1 MYICS
6 VDYDQQRRY
15 SRYIT
20 VKRFVFRVVAKNE
33 PLLFFYTTMQKKS
46 FILHL
51 DSLDVFDD
59 LNNQE
64 AGELIKTIIK
74 YQRLK
79 HNGMSF
85 DLSEIDNTLI
95 RVAFK
100 PFKAQFDRDYE
111 KYLSIVERNKLNG
124 KSGGRPQ
131 KIEEANASP
140 EKQTKAKKANAF
152 KETQNNPVGFSETQN
167 NPVGF
172 SETQNN
178 PVGKSG
184 FLKNPKKPDNDNDN
198 IKDNDNKKENNII
211 LTDNKQN
218 NIIEKKEIKNISKY
232 NSTDNNDIFF
242 ISKKEEEKEKDW
254 RKDFNVY
261 LSELREE
268 VDKILCDA
276 EWMEKQKEF
285 NPPELNI
292 IKTIE
297 CAIENFWGTT
307 EGWENKKKSKTKK
320 INWKTTLAKALKI
333 QTNRVFYPK
342 NLAGG
347 ARGFA
352 KKETMQEQT
361 QRVAFKIMQD
371 IQDGKDDSI
380 FGMMFNKKE
389 KE

>member
-1 MYICS
+1 M
-6 VDYDQQRRY
+6 
-15 SRYIT
+15 
-20 VKRFVFRVVAKNE
+20 
-33 PLLFFYTTMQKKS
+33 
-46 FILHL
+46 
-51 DSLDVFDD
+51 
-59 LNNQE
+59 
-64 AGELIKTIIK
+64 
-74 YQRLK
+74 
-79 HNGMSF
+79 
-85 DLSEIDNTLI
+85 
-95 RVAFK
+95 
-100 PFKAQFDRDYE
+100 
-111 KYLSIVERNKLNG
+111 
-124 KSGGRPQ
+124 
-131 KIEEANASP
+131 
-140 EKQTKAKKANAF
+140 
-152 KETQNNPVGFSETQN
+152 
-167 NPVGF
+167 
-172 SETQNN
+172 
-178 PVGKSG
+178 GKSG
-184 FLKNPKKPDNDNDN
+184 FLKNPKKPDNDNDNDN

-232 NSTDNNDIFF
+232 NSTSNNDIFL

-261 LSELREE
+261 LSELHEE

-285 NPPELNI
+285 NPPEVNI

-352 KKETMQEQT
+352 KKETMEEQT

-371 IQDGKDDSI
+371 IQEGKDDSL
-380 FGMMFNKKE
+380 FGMMYNKKDN
-389 KE
+389 K

>member
-1 MYICS
+1 
-6 VDYDQQRRY
+6 
-15 SRYIT
+15 
-20 VKRFVFRVVAKNE
+20 
-33 PLLFFYTTMQKKS
+33 MQKKS

-79 HNGMSF
+79 HDGITF

-111 KYLSIVERNKLNG
+111 KYLSIVERNKSNG
-124 KSGGRPQ
+124 KCGGRPQ
-131 KIEEANASP
+131 K
-140 EKQTKAKKANAF
+140 
-152 KETQNNPVGFSETQN
+152 TQNNPEGFSETQN

-172 SETQNN
+172 S
-178 PVGKSG
+178 G
-184 FLKNPKKPDNDNDN
+184 FLKNPKKPDNDN

-211 LTDNKQN
+211 LTDNSTDNKQN

-232 NSTDNNDIFF
+232 NSTSNNDIFL

-261 LSELREE
+261 LSELHEE

-352 KKETMQEQT
+352 KKETMEEQT

-371 IQDGKDDSI
+371 IQEGKDDSL
-380 FGMMFNKKE
+380 FGMMYNKKDN
-389 KE
+389 K

>member
-1 MYICS
+1 M
-6 VDYDQQRRY
+6 
-15 SRYIT
+15 
-20 VKRFVFRVVAKNE
+20 E
-33 PLLFFYTTMQKKS
+33 PKKS
-46 FILHL
+46 FVFYLSWRSAINLL
-51 DSLDVFDD
+51 NDSQKAELLNAIFDYVSGEPIFINDGGVNICFEFIKSDIERD
-59 LNNQE
+59 LEKWKNIKNKRSE
-64 AGELIKTIIK
+64 AGKK
-74 YQRLK
+74 
-79 HNGMSF
+79 
-85 DLSEIDNTLI
+85 
-95 RVAFK
+95 
-100 PFKAQFDRDYE
+100 
-111 KYLSIVERNKLNG
+111 
-124 KSGGRPQ
+124 GGRPP
-131 KIEEANASP
+131 KENEF
-140 EKQTKAKKANAF
+140 EKQTKAKKAVNV
-152 KETQNNPVGFSETQN
+152 NVDVNV
-167 NPVGF
+167 
-172 SETQNN
+172 
-178 PVGKSG
+178 
-184 FLKNPKKPDNDNDN
+184 DN
-198 IKDNDNKKENNII
+198 NNII
-211 LTDNKQN
+211 LTDNSTDNKQN

-232 NSTDNNDIFF
+232 NSTSNNDIFL

-261 LSELREE
+261 LSELHEE

-352 KKETMQEQT
+352 KKETMEEQT

-371 IQDGKDDSI
+371 IQEGKDDSL
-380 FGMMFNKKE
+380 FGMMYNKKDN
-389 KE
+389 K

>member
-1 MYICS
+1 
-6 VDYDQQRRY
+6 
-15 SRYIT
+15 
-20 VKRFVFRVVAKNE
+20 
-33 PLLFFYTTMQKKS
+33 MQKKS

-79 HNGMSF
+79 HDGMSF

-124 KSGGRPQ
+124 KNGGRPQ
-131 KIEEANASP
+131 KTEETNAFS
-140 EKQTKAKKANAF
+140 EKQTKAKKANAYF
-152 KETQNNPVGFSETQN
+152 AKQKETKEAFVSKETQNNPVGFSETQN

-172 SETQNN
+172 
-178 PVGKSG
+178 SG

-211 LTDNKQN
+211 LTDNSTDNKQN

-232 NSTDNNDIFF
+232 NSTSNNDIFS

-261 LSELREE
+261 LSELHEE

-347 ARGFA
+347 TRGFA
-352 KKETMQEQT
+352 KKETMEEQT

-371 IQDGKDDSI
+371 IQEGKDDSL
-380 FGMMFNKKE
+380 FGMMFNKKDG
-389 KE
+389 K

>member
-1 MYICS
+1 
-6 VDYDQQRRY
+6 
-15 SRYIT
+15 
-20 VKRFVFRVVAKNE
+20 
-33 PLLFFYTTMQKKS
+33 MQKKS

-64 AGELIKTIIK
+64 AGEMIKTIIK

-79 HNGMSF
+79 HDGMSF

-124 KSGGRPQ
+124 KSGGRP
-131 KIEEANASP
+131 
-140 EKQTKAKKANAF
+140 KKT
-152 KETQNNPVGFSETQN
+152 ETQNNPVGFSETQN
-167 NPVGF
+167 NPNGF
-172 SETQNN
+172 
-178 PVGKSG
+178 
-184 FLKNPKKPDNDNDN
+184 FKNPKKPDNDNDN

-211 LTDNKQN
+211 LTDNSTDNKQN

-232 NSTDNNDIFF
+232 NSTSNNDIFL

-261 LSELREE
+261 LSELHEE

-297 CAIENFWGTT
+297 CAIENFWGTP

-352 KKETMQEQT
+352 KKETMEEQT

-371 IQDGKDDSI
+371 IQEGKDDSL
-380 FGMMFNKKE
+380 FGMMFNKKDG
-389 KE
+389 K

>member
-1 MYICS
+1 
-6 VDYDQQRRY
+6 
-15 SRYIT
+15 
-20 VKRFVFRVVAKNE
+20 
-33 PLLFFYTTMQKKS
+33 MQKKS

-79 HNGMSF
+79 HDGMSF

-124 KSGGRPQ
+124 KSGGRP
-131 KIEEANASP
+131 
-140 EKQTKAKKANAF
+140 KKT
-152 KETQNNPVGFSETQN
+152 ETQNNPVGFSETQN
-167 NPVGF
+167 NPNGF
-172 SETQNN
+172 
-178 PVGKSG
+178 
-184 FLKNPKKPDNDNDN
+184 FKNPKKPDNDNDN

-211 LTDNKQN
+211 LTDNSTDNKQN

-232 NSTDNNDIFF
+232 NSTSNNDIFL

-261 LSELREE
+261 LSELHEE

-297 CAIENFWGTT
+297 CAIENFWGTP

-352 KKETMQEQT
+352 KKETMEEQT

-371 IQDGKDDSI
+371 IQEGKDDSL
-380 FGMMFNKKE
+380 FGMMFNKKDG
-389 KE
+389 K

>member
-1 MYICS
+1 
-6 VDYDQQRRY
+6 
-15 SRYIT
+15 
-20 VKRFVFRVVAKNE
+20 
-33 PLLFFYTTMQKKS
+33 MQKKS

-59 LNNQE
+59 LNSQE

-79 HNGMSF
+79 QDGISF

-124 KSGGRPQ
+124 KRGGRPQ
-131 KIEEANASP
+131 K
-140 EKQTKAKKANAF
+140 
-152 KETQNNPVGFSETQN
+152 TQNNPVGFSETQN
-167 NPVGF
+167 NPVGYF
-172 SETQNN
+172 
-178 PVGKSG
+178 G

-211 LTDNKQN
+211 LTDNSTDNKQN

-232 NSTDNNDIFF
+232 NSTSNNDIFS
-242 ISKKEEEKEKDW
+242 ISKKEEGKEKDW

-261 LSELREE
+261 LSELHAE

-352 KKETMQEQT
+352 KKETMEEQT

-371 IQDGKDDSI
+371 IQEGKDDSL
-380 FGMMFNKKE
+380 FGMMYNKKDN
-389 KE
+389 K